1 MVLLKRL
8 SDKDWIFE
16 LFCLYL
22 IKIKEMYEEN
32 DPYQLPETTKEEI
45 IDKIRA
51 MAQEIRMDWTDPRGE
66 CREIYRLCDKLKEI
80 I

>member
-1 MVLLKRL
+1 MEE
-8 SDKDWIFE
+8 FE
-16 LFCLYL
+16 SAYD
-22 IKIKEMYEEN
+22 M
-32 DPYQLPETTKEEI
+32 PEISKEEI
-45 IDKIRA
+45 IDKIRS

>member
-1 MVLLKRL
+1 MEE
-8 SDKDWIFE
+8 FE
-16 LFCLYL
+16 SAYD
-22 IKIKEMYEEN
+22 M
-32 DPYQLPETTKEEI
+32 PETSKEEI